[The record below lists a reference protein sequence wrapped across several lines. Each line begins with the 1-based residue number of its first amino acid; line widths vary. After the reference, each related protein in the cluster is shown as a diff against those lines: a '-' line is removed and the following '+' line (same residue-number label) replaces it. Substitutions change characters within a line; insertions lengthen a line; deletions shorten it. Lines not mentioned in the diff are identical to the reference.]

1 MTDLVNRGVSCG
13 KCEEVLLLRLCVLLS
28 IHFACHLRFLEQRKE
43 ITEKFTAE
51 QDALLREAQEK
62 HASELQLLQERHQQ
76 HVLSLTAELEAKH
89 QASVEEL
96 KAVFQR
102 EQWALSE
109 AYVAELQMK
118 HAAEIHALE
127 TRHLSQLDSVESCY
141 LSEMQ
146 ALRDEHGRALE
157 LLRGE
162 LEEQLQKKDSS
173 HQMILTQELEK
184 LQRKHDEE
192 LQSAK
197 GSWRAERSTEHT
209 ESLRALAAEL
219 REAHQVR
226 TGPFPCLRTGVF
238 SGLCDSLHPC
248 ASMSV
253 RLHESV
259 RFCASPCLCISLLL
273 LAVTLVSS

>member
-1 MTDLVNRGVSCG
+1 MPSV
-13 KCEEVLLLRLCVLLS
+13 
-28 IHFACHLRFLEQRKE
+28 HFACHLRFSEQRKE
-43 ITEKFTAE
+43 ITETFTAE
-51 QDALLREAQEK
+51 QDALLRKAQGK

-76 HVLSLTAELEAKH
+76 HLLSLTAELEAKH
-89 QASVEEL
+89 QANVEEL

-109 AYVAELQMK
+109 ARVAELQTK

-141 LSEMQ
+141 LSEIQ
-146 ALRDEHGRALE
+146 ALRDEHERALE
-157 LLRGE
+157 QLRGD
-162 LEEQLQKKDSS
+162 LEEELQKKDSS
-173 HQMILTQELEK
+173 HQVILTQELEK

-192 LQSAK
+192 LESAK
-197 GSWRAERSTEHT
+197 GSWRAELSTEHT

-226 TGPFPCLRTGVF
+226 TGPFPVSGQVSS
-238 SGLCDSLHPC
+238 SGLCGSLHSC

-253 RLHESV
+253 RLHEWVSM
-259 RFCASPCLCISLLL
+259 CATLCLCVSLFLS
-273 LAVTLVSS
+273 AVTLISS